1 MQVASCIAEWANI
14 RLCHASSSDIF
25 CDCLVLYCIER
36 WLQRWH
42 NGCNAVVSAWLQQCC
57 QTWRGYYLHLGLVCL
72 CECRIGD
79 SSGGTMAASES
90 SQPGRGNAAGRD
102 VAITC
107 IWVLFVSV
115 SVERWLQ
122 LWHNGCNWVVAAWPW
137 LCCRPW
143 RGYYLHLGLVSVS
156 VERWL
161 WWWHNGCNWV
171 ITAWPRHCC
180 RPSFQLSDKTN
191 KQITQTLAQW
201 WRCCTETLQLAGVL
215 FHSCLF
221 YFHSPIAVHLW
232 PSVLWCCW
240 LGGRKGIRPVNNWV
254 LAWLSVWSKV
264 QTCIWPSWCHCH
276 SLSLASVK
284 SRLVVP
290 FGTGSPG

>member
-1 MQVASCIAEWANI
+1 
-14 RLCHASSSDIF
+14 
-25 CDCLVLYCIER
+25 
-36 WLQRWH
+36 
-42 NGCNAVVSAWLQQCC
+42 
-57 QTWRGYYLHLGLVCL
+57 
-72 CECRIGD
+72 
-79 SSGGTMAASES
+79 MAASES
-90 SQPGRGNAAGRD
+90 SQPGRGNAAGCD

-115 SVERWLQ
+115 SVEWWLQ
-122 LWHNGCNWVVAAWPW
+122 
-137 LCCRPW
+137 R
-143 RGYYLHLGLVSVS
+143 
-156 VERWL
+156 
-161 WWWHNGCNWV
+161 WHNGCNWV

-201 WRCCTETLQLAGVL
+201 WCCCTETLQLAGV

-276 SLSLASVK
+276 SLSLA
-284 SRLVVP
+284 
-290 FGTGSPG
+290 